1 MNKCP
6 KCGFEENESIYN
18 EDSLRKEN
26 FGKFIDIVLKRSEK
40 RMRKEM
46 GYGIPEV
53 IKHDP
58 ENLGDCITGNWK
70 EWREDDDQRDN

>member
-1 MNKCP
+1 M
-6 KCGFEENESIYN
+6 
-18 EDSLRKEN
+18 
-26 FGKFIDIVLKRSEK
+26 DIVLKRSEK